1 MRAYLLF
8 ILLSASSLRAQDI
21 HFSQFNEHPSLLNPA
36 LTGATAPSRAS
47 MSYRE
52 QWRSIASSYKTM
64 GASYETRFRSDS
76 WEQVDNYKTMTFK
89 QRSLSCLA
97 AGLSVYKDNAGDGSM
112 SQTQLNASIATFVPT
127 GRLSFVSLGIQAS
140 LAQQKLDQSKLL
152 FPDQYNGSF
161 YDPDQA
167 TGENFQ
173 TVSLTYADF
182 ASGVAWSFGQTSK
195 DVFANKQ
202 LKATAGIA
210 VYHFN
215 KPDQSFLLSDNNAQ
229 YFKYVLHG
237 DVLFSLRD
245 PDYALAPSFLW
256 QLRGSSNEL
265 IGGMML
271 KRYVK
276 IDSKYTGLVKRSN
289 ISIGAYFRNRDAA
302 IVCVQL
308 QWKDQLAIAMSYDLN
323 VSRLRQGSKARGA
336 SELLLRYTPPRA
348 FLYQK
353 RTSTVDQS

>member
-1 MRAYLLF
+1 MKARMLFLVLLAG
-8 ILLSASSLRAQDI
+8 SVQAQDL
-21 HFSQFNEHPSLLNPA
+21 HFSQFTEQPSLLNPG

-47 MSYRE
+47 MAYRE

-64 GASYETRFRSDS
+64 GASYETRFRTDS

-89 QRSLSCLA
+89 QRSLSRLA
-97 AGLSVYKDNAGDGSM
+97 AGLSVYKDNAGDGSI
-112 SQTQLNASIATFVPT
+112 SRTQLNASIATFVPT

-140 LAQQKLDQSKLL
+140 LEQQRLDQSKLL

-167 TGENFQ
+167 SEENFQ
-173 TVSLTYADF
+173 KASSTFADF
-182 ASGVAWSFGQTSK
+182 ASGVAWSYGQTSR

-215 KPDQSFLLSDNNAQ
+215 KSRQSFLVSDNNAH

-237 DVLFSLRD
+237 DLLVSLRD
-245 PDYALAPSFLW
+245 PDYALAPSLLW
-256 QLRGSSNEL
+256 QLRGSSSEL
-265 IGGMML
+265 TGGMML
-271 KRYVK
+271 KRYMK
-276 IDSKYTGLVKRSN
+276 IDSKYTGLVKRS
-289 ISIGAYFRNRDAA
+289 SIGIGGYVRNRDAA
-302 IVCVQL
+302 IVSLQL
-308 QWKDQLAIAMSYDLN
+308 QWKDQLAISMSYDFN
-323 VSRLRQGSKARGA
+323 VSRLRQGSHARGGT
-336 SELLLRYTPPRA
+336 ELVLRYTPPRA

-353 RTSTVDQS
+353 KKGTVDKT

>member
-8 ILLSASSLRAQDI
+8 LIVFTHCLRAQDI
-21 HFSQFNEHPSLLNPA
+21 HFSQFTDQPSLLNPA

-64 GASYETRFRSDS
+64 GASYETRFRTDS

-89 QRSLSCLA
+89 QRSLSRLA

-112 SQTQLNASIATFVPT
+112 SQTQLNASLATFVPT

-140 LAQQKLDQSKLL
+140 LAQQRLDQSKLL

-167 TGENFQ
+167 TEENFQ
-173 TVSLTYADF
+173 RTNTTYVDF
-182 ASGVAWSFGQTSK
+182 ASGVLWSYGHTSR
-195 DVFANKQ
+195 DVFANRQ

-215 KPDQSFLLSDNNAQ
+215 KQRKEFLTANPNAQ
-229 YFKYVLHG
+229 YFKYVLHS
-237 DVLFSLRD
+237 DLLASLSN

-256 QLRGSSNEL
+256 QLCGSSNEL
-265 IGGMML
+265 IAGIMI
-271 KRYVK
+271 KRYMK
-276 IDSKYTGLVKRSN
+276 IDSKYTGLVKRS
-289 ISIGAYFRNRDAA
+289 SIGLGAYFRNRDAA
-302 IVCVQL
+302 IVSIQL
-308 QWKDQLAIAMSYDLN
+308 QWKDQLAITMSYDLN
-323 VSRLRQGSKARGA
+323 VSRLREGSNARGG
-336 SELLLRYTPPRA
+336 SELSLRYTPPRA

-353 RTSTVDQS
+353 RKGTVDKT